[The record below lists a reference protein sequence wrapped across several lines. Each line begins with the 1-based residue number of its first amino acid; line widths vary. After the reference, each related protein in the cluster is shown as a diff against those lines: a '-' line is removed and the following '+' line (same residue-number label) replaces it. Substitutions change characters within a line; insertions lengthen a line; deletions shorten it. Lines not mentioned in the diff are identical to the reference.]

1 MFANNSDTLWLE
13 GRRQARR
20 LAAAGA
26 AVSVARR
33 TVPECTRLAF
43 VNNIGSVAYCPNNH
57 CSPGAGL
64 TSDLTG

>member
-1 MFANNSDTLWLE
+1 MNQQRWHEFGGFHLDST
-13 GRRQARR
+13 RR
-20 LAAAGA
+20 LLYHNGD
-26 AVSVARR
+26 
-33 TVPECTRLAF
+33 TKLTF